1 MITSF
6 GIYTKVPLNIFQAG
20 INKNTIS
27 FNLQINNPEFNY
39 FYFDINDCE
48 KFIYNNYPI
57 AVYNTYK
64 SLIPIE
70 YKIDLWK
77 YCILYKYGGIYI
89 DDKYDDNIKLIEM
102 IDHNFFVKNKNY
114 YYNKLL
120 INSDFIITKINN
132 PILNMAI
139 DEIVKNF
146 NNNYYGIDFS
156 FPTGSGLLGKL
167 FKETNLTAHL
177 YYNDGE
183 IKFKNIIIMKTKQN
197 YKQSNNITN
206 YLWMTKRIYNKQ
218 K

>member
-20 INKNTIS
+20 INKNSIS
-27 FNLQINNPEFNY
+27 PNLRINNPEFNY
-39 FYFDINDCE
+39 FYFDENNCE
-48 KFIYNNYPI
+48 KFIFNNYPI
-57 AVYNTYK
+57 SVYNTYK

-70 YKIDLWK
+70 YKLDLWK

-89 DDKYDDNIKLIEM
+89 DEKYEDNIKLIEL
-102 IDHNFFVKNKNY
+102 INYNFFVKNKNH

-132 PILNMAI
+132 PVLNMAI
-139 DEIVKNF
+139 NEIVKNC
-146 NNNYYGIDFS
+146 NNNYYGIDVS

-167 FKETNLTAHL
+167 FKENNLIAHL
-177 YYNDGE
+177 YYNDGA
-183 IKFKNIIIMKTKQN
+183 IKFNNTIIMKTKID
-197 YKQSNNITN
+197 YKQSNNN
-206 YLWMTKRIYNKQ
+206 YYLWMTKKIYNKQ

>member
-6 GIYTKVPLNIFQAG
+6 GIYTKIPLNIFQAG
-20 INKNTIS
+20 INKNSIS
-27 FNLQINNPEFNY
+27 FNLKINNPEFNY
-39 FYFDINDCE
+39 FYFDVNDCE

-132 PILNMAI
+132 PIFNMAI